1 MLNARPL
8 CGENKFGI
16 RNSELLLINYYAAT
30 PRSLHYTR
38 FARFGRDD
46 GVSGMALLVL

>member
-1 MLNARPL
+1 MLDRYAVRINSEL
-8 CGENKFGI
+8 GI

-46 GVSGMALLVL
+46 GESGKAMLVL